1 MGKFAFNARIFTI
14 FTIKNSSYFCLQQWS
29 TDILG
34 HKGQSWKVELLYI
47 AIFYPDLF
55 YYFIRILHLFEKHHA
70 ILHLQKLICYL

>member
-1 MGKFAFNARIFTI
+1 MGKFAFNARILMI

-47 AIFYPDLF
+47 AIFYPDF
-55 YYFIRILHLFEKHHA
+55 FTILFEFY
-70 ILHLQKLICYL
+70 IYLKNIMPSCIYKN

>member
-1 MGKFAFNARIFTI
+1 MGKFAFNARILTI

-47 AIFYPDLF
+47 AIFYPDF
-55 YYFIRILHLFEKHHA
+55 FTILFEFY
-70 ILHLQKLICYL
+70 IYLKKIMQSCIYKN

>member
-1 MGKFAFNARIFTI
+1 MGKFAFNARILMI

-47 AIFYPDLF
+47 AIFYPGF
-55 YYFIRILHLFEKHHA
+55 FTILFEFY
-70 ILHLQKLICYL
+70 IYLKNIMQSCIYKN

>member
-1 MGKFAFNARIFTI
+1 MGKFAFNARILMI

-47 AIFYPDLF
+47 AIFYPDF
-55 YYFIRILHLFEKHHA
+55 FTILFEFY
-70 ILHLQKLICYL
+70 IYLKNIMQSCIYKN

>member
-1 MGKFAFNARIFTI
+1 MGKFAFNARILTI

-47 AIFYPDLF
+47 AIFYPDF
-55 YYFIRILHLFEKHHA
+55 FTILFEFY
-70 ILHLQKLICYL
+70 IYLKNIMQSCIYKN